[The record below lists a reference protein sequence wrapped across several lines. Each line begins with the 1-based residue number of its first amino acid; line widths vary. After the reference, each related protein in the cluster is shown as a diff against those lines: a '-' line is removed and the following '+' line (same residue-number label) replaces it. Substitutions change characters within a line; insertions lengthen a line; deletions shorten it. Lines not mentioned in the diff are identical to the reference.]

1 LSSNKL
7 LFAEITAQ
15 SIERTV
21 PVGVFIVETTT
32 TRHDIVLYVEFVPAC
47 VLVLTL
53 KPFKRV
59 AHYSIHTTYRT
70 IHFKMASSSATMMET
85 TNKRKRSKQT
95 LPTPRQFNIRSF
107 SDALKKMVWV
117 TVGKTEHQAW
127 LMEERGESPTVL
139 IRWETTGAK
148 ERVPVLSVSLQSVP
162 SRRSRTAVKFLRYG
176 DNKDDSSK
184 AKSAERKTKRATA
197 NKRNTIA
204 VRPSQRV
211 NVTKPRKATAV
222 KGSAVTMTRP
232 RRSMSRDAKKARRVS
247 KDEDLAAD
255 ISELVQAESRDL
267 RATKRQEVAV
277 KTEQGQVKTETR
289 DSNVRIDKPEK
300 ETKATTVSSLSP
312 PCVSAI
318 DARVSG
324 TSPSDPAKELED
336 FVSTPSPPCVSEN
349 GVTVSG
355 TTSSPSAVSKEPE
368 AVVQPDIVDKADNRL
383 HSMNVDEEE
392 ETQVRQ
398 MSFSK
403 SLESSS
409 SRSPVVQVE
418 LTKMQQ
424 RVFEELRTGKLEYFN
439 SEYWKSSNKEDRDD
453 SSDDEAEIQKMERR
467 RSPPSS
473 KKKRRSS
480 RISIRTYADGTS
492 NNNSS
497 DEEEED
503 DSSVPTLDTVRR
515 DDHVGIMPTSN
526 VAISLGV
533 TTDAMW
539 AVKRAC
545 REEVAL
551 LFASFR
557 NSEAK
562 NLHLLASVLDSPQEM
577 RGYSQETWDCPQE
590 TWDC

>member
-1 LSSNKL
+1 MR
-7 LFAEITAQ
+7 ITVTAIRPQ
-15 SIERTV
+15 PIERTV
-21 PVGVFIVETTT
+21 SSVPVGTHHEA
-32 TRHDIVLYVEFVPAC
+32 RHD
-47 VLVLTL
+47 TL
-53 KPFKRV
+53 SSFPLANVSSFSNHSKG
-59 AHYSIHTTYRT
+59 SQQNTICT
-70 IHFKMASSSATMMET
+70 IHFKITSSSTTMMET

-95 LPTPRQFNIRSF
+95 LPTSRQFNIRKF
-107 SDALKKMVWV
+107 SDAMKKMVWV

-139 IRWETTGAK
+139 IRWATTGAK
-148 ERVPVLSVSLQSVP
+148 ERVPVLSVSLQSIP
-162 SRRSRTAVKFLRYG
+162 SCRSRTAVKFLRYDG
-176 DNKDDSSK
+176 NKDDSSK

-197 NKRNTIA
+197 NKRNTTA
-204 VRPSQRV
+204 ARPSQLV
-211 NVTKPRKATAV
+211 DGTKSHKATAV

-232 RRSMSRDAKKARRVS
+232 RRSVSREAKKVRRVS
-247 KDEDLAAD
+247 KDEDLATD

-267 RATKRQEVAV
+267 RATKRQEGVV
-277 KTEQGQVKTETR
+277 KTEQDQVITETM
-289 DSNVRIDKPEK
+289 DSNVKIDNPEK
-300 ETKATTVSSLSP
+300 ETKATTVSSPSP
-312 PCVSAI
+312 SSLCVSAKG
-318 DARVSG
+318 ASVSG
-324 TSPSDPAKELED
+324 TSPSAPAKEPGD
-336 FVSTPSPPCVSEN
+336 FVSSPIFPCVSEN
-349 GVTVSG
+349 GASVSG
-355 TTSSPSAVSKEPE
+355 ASPSAAAKEPE
-368 AVVQPDIVDKADNRL
+368 AVVQPNIVDKADEHS

-392 ETQVRQ
+392 ETQVRL

-403 SLESSS
+403 SLESSSS

-439 SEYWKSSNKEDRDD
+439 SEYLRSSKKEGRDD

-467 RSPPSS
+467 RSPLSS
-473 KKKRRSS
+473 KKKRRRR
-480 RISIRTYADGTS
+480 RISNKTYADGAS
-492 NNNSS
+492 DNNSS

-515 DDHVGIMPTSN
+515 DVHAEIMPTSN

-551 LFASFR
+551 MFASFE

-577 RGYSQETWDCPQE
+577 RGYPQGARGHSQETWDCPQE